1 MVQVLR
7 LEKGHCIKSTCLIE
21 NTHVQNRRNCLR
33 ENVKNAHVL
42 LYIQIYKPSCN
53 AGSTMSNSKL
63 NTFLQTMQFS
73 TDNYSAP
80 SKYYP
85 YYQLA
90 PSSYESCKTL
100 CRFSGTKKEL
110 ILKIVLGL
118 QPIPPCLDKSALVG
132 NRHLLVCSG
141 WTRIK
146 NERKF

>member
-80 SKYYP
+80 SIRIINSLPLPMKV
-85 YYQLA
+85 A
-90 PSSYESCKTL
+90 KL
-100 CRFSGTKKEL
+100 CVDFRELKK
-110 ILKIVLGL
+110 
-118 QPIPPCLDKSALVG
+118 
-132 NRHLLVCSG
+132 N
-141 WTRIK
+141 
-146 NERKF
+146 